1 MVFKGST
8 EGVLRVP
15 RVAPGFL
22 VFHVRVG
29 FPFSRIWSEVGYK
42 VGAFQFHGSGVLAPV
57 QEWEWGILAPVQEWE
72 WGILKPVQEWDR
84 GALVPVQE
92 RERAAHA
99 NARVGAGCSCR
110 CRTGRRPWFK
120 SPQPMSGSEW
130 IVV

>member
-8 EGVLRVP
+8 EGVLHVP
-15 RVAPGFL
+15 RVARGFRAGFL

-29 FPFSRIWSEVGYK
+29 FPSSRIWSEVGSK
-42 VGAFQFHGSGVLAPV
+42 GGAFQFHGSGVLAPV
-57 QEWEWGILAPVQEWE
+57 QEWEWA
-72 WGILKPVQEWDR
+72 ILKPLQEWDR

-92 RERAAHA
+92 WERAAHA